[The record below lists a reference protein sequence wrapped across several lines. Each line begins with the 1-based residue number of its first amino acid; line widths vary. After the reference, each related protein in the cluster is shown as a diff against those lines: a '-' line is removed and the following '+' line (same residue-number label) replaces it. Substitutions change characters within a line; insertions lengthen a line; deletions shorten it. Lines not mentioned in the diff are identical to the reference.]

1 MQREHGWPLAESA
14 VPAGE
19 VGAIFIE
26 HVADAAGFGFGFA
39 LGLGTRF
46 GFDEGFGDAGGRRS
60 ARSFF
65 GHPNRIA
72 QRAQSAS

>member
-1 MQREHGWPLAESA
+1 
-14 VPAGE
+14 
-19 VGAIFIE
+19 
-26 HVADAAGFGFGFA
+26 
-39 LGLGTRF
+39 LGTRF